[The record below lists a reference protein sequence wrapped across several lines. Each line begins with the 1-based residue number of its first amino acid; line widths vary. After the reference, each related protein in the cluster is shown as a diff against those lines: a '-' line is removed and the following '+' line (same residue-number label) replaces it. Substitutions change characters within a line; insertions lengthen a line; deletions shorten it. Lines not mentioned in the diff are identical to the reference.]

1 MSSNSDSLPADP
13 GKELYTA
20 FIKELLR
27 RVTTPEVAASLS
39 AAELELIR
47 KVASDNTI
55 NLASI
60 RKGDFGEVA
69 RAAAEEFPF
78 PDGPQEGV
86 ALQ

>member
-1 MSSNSDSLPADP
+1 MSSAEMGQDP

-27 RVTTPEVAASLS
+27 RVTTPDVAASLS

-47 KVASDNTI
+47 KVASDNSI

-60 RKGDFGEVA
+60 RKGDFGETAQRV
-69 RAAAEEFPF
+69 AEEFPF
-78 PDGPQEGV
+78 PDGPQMG